1 MVSNRDFKDLFSAL
15 SAADARFIV
24 VGAHAVMVYTVPR
37 YTKDLDVWVEP
48 TPDNARRV
56 HAALVAFG
64 APMSDLGVDDLAVP
78 GTIFQMGVEPNRIDV
93 VTSID
98 GVDFADAWGR
108 TTHSTYDGV
117 PIRIL
122 GIADLLTNKKL
133 VNRDQDRIDVAKLE
147 AELRRKR

>member
-1 MVSNRDFKDLFSAL
+1 MSNRDFKDLFSAL
-15 SAADARFIV
+15 SAADAKFIV
-24 VGAHAVMVYTVPR
+24 VGAHAVMLYTVPR

-48 TPDNARRV
+48 TPENAGRV
-56 HAALVAFG
+56 HTALVAFG
-64 APMSDLGVDDLAVP
+64 APMSDLSVDDLAVP

-98 GVDFADAWGR
+98 GVEFTDAWGR
-108 TTHSTYDGV
+108 TTPSTYDGV

-147 AELRRKR
+147 AEQRRKR